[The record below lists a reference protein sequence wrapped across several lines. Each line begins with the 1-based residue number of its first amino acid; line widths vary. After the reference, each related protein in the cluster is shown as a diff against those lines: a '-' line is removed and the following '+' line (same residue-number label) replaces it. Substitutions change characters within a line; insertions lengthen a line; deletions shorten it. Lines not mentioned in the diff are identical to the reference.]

1 MRSGII
7 SLLIFVVLGPPVGL
21 IISLYG
27 DFEALLYIAFII
39 FGYIFGGPI
48 AALSSVFFIISLAVV
63 FRCLGITEINPSF
76 GAVIGG
82 VSGII
87 AMVFFQFIGGNVFEN
102 IELYV
107 ICGFSGAICGAVRCF
122 YPIILERRA
131 VGCSK

>member
-7 SLLIFVVLGPPVGL
+7 SLFIFVVLGPPIGL
-21 IISLYG
+21 IISLHG

-39 FGYIFGGPI
+39 FGYIFSGPI

-63 FRCLGITEINPSF
+63 FRCLGIAEINPSF

-87 AMVFFQFIGGNVFEN
+87 AMAFFSSLMVMFLKILSFMLFAVLVGR
-102 IELYV
+102 YV
-107 ICGFSGAICGAVRCF
+107 VRF
-122 YPIILERRA
+122 DVLSDNFREARRRLL
-131 VGCSK
+131 